1 MTDSPT
7 PLEWFRNSVPYIK
20 AHQGRV
26 FVIQF
31 GGKVVADRG
40 FKHLIHDIA
49 LLDAL
54 GVKLVLVHGAEPQI
68 TARLPGKSAKPSPPD
83 KPPIT
88 NRESLELV
96 KEATGRVRLDI
107 EALLSTGVTNSPM
120 AGARI
125 RVSGG
130 NFVTARPL
138 GVHGGT
144 DFQYTGEVRRIDAKA
159 LQKQLD
165 AHTIVLV
172 SPLGYSPTG
181 EIFRLSAAEVAAAI
195 AVELSAAKLIF
206 VGDPGPIGDDGV
218 LVREMTT
225 AEGKRWL
232 GKHAGQTK
240 EYGRL
245 IETLS
250 RAVDACQKGVTRSH
264 LLDWTENGALPREL
278 FTRDGA
284 GTMLSASPY
293 DTSRAATIEDVAGI
307 LELIRPLEEEG
318 ILVRRP
324 RDKVETDI
332 EHFLIMERDGS
343 IIGCAALHPFPD
355 AAAVELACL
364 SVHPEYRNE
373 ARGEQLLKTAEDEA
387 RAAGAKQI
395 YVLTTRAIQWFEERG
410 FRPVQLDDLPVERQA
425 LYNYKRNSHIL
436 AKNL

>member
-1 MTDSPT
+1 MTDTPT

-20 AHQGRV
+20 AHQGRI

-31 GGKVVADRG
+31 GGQVVADES

-68 TARLPGKSAKPSPPD
+68 AARLPTTGSDAPSPH
-83 KPPIT
+83 KPPVT
-88 NRESLELV
+88 DRDTLELV
-96 KEATGRVRLDI
+96 KEATGRARLDI

-138 GVHGGT
+138 GVHEGT
-144 DFQYTGEVRRIDAKA
+144 DFQYTGEVRRIDAEA

-165 AHTIVLV
+165 AHTIVLI

-181 EIFRLSAAEVAAAI
+181 EIFRLSSAEVAAAI
-195 AVELSAAKLIF
+195 AVELGAAKLIF
-206 VGDPGPIGDDGV
+206 IGDSGPVGDDGE

-225 AEGKRWL
+225 AQANDWIGCHAEL
-232 GKHAGQTK
+232 AEKHQ
-240 EYGRL
+240 RL
-245 IETLS
+245 LKILS
-250 RAVDACQKGVTRSH
+250 RAAYACQHGVARTH
-264 LLDWTENGALPREL
+264 LLDWQENGALPREL

-284 GTMLSASPY
+284 GTMLSATPY
-293 DTSRAATIEDVAGI
+293 DKSRPATIEDVAGI

-318 ILVRRP
+318 VLVRRP

-332 EHFLIMERDGS
+332 EQFLIMERDGS
-343 IIGCAALHPFPD
+343 IIGCAALHRFPD
-355 AAAVELACL
+355 TTAVELACL

-373 ARGEQLLKTAEDEA
+373 TRGGQLLETAEDGA
-387 RAAGAKQI
+387 RAMGAKRI
-395 YVLTTRAIQWFEERG
+395 YVLTTRALQWFEERG
-410 FRPVQLDDLPVERQA
+410 FSRVQLADLPVERQA
-425 LYNYKRNSHIL
+425 LYNYKRNSRIL
-436 AKNL
+436 AKDL